1 MKHFSS
7 RLSAGQKQR
16 GPDTSQHIGTHMK
29 QGLRGLSADIS
40 LMVRDNLDK
49 TVQHSEKQN
58 DAAESPSPSRHAEVP
73 AGPEQSAERATPDGQ
88 EPTERQLDLL
98 HLSKLKFEEQHETRH
113 QASIPSE
120 NNLVTDGDADSLP
133 THLRPF
139 SSHAEYEL
147 VKGTY
152 QQLRHSGYYWGPM
165 TMEEA
170 HDILSQSSL
179 GTFLIRDSGQP
190 DVFFT
195 LSYQSEEGPTSVRV
209 QLNNLL
215 FNLHGSQRKFK
226 SLFGLLTYYTSLSC
240 KLTVP
245 YRRQRPE
252 SLKQKCRRALI
263 RAYGAESTS
272 TLPGLSFQVKN
283 YVHAY
288 PHCI

>member
-113 QASIPSE
+113 Q
-120 NNLVTDGDADSLP
+120 LVTDGDADSLP